1 MRIEDTQMDE
11 YWRDTYLLH
20 SESLSFQK
28 KVKKSVE
35 YVNRFLDLGVKC
47 YGSVSGGKDSTAMMH
62 LIESVSDYHP
72 SIGFVSVKDDMDFP
86 GEMEYLRILKQ
97 EFGFVIDV
105 LHPEN
110 NLWEI
115 AHKHDFTE
123 DIHSK
128 GTAFSDDNFYGLL
141 KEYQR
146 EHQYK
151 GVFLGLRAE
160 ESNGRRFNRAKNG
173 LIYYN
178 EDWHQLVCHPLAD
191 WTGMDVM
198 AYLVSR
204 EVPILYVYFL
214 TKFVKAPHEIRK
226 SWVLPSGQAS
236 SGQALWLK
244 YYFPEIF
251 QRLAAINPKM
261 RAYV

>member
-1 MRIEDTQMDE
+1 MENKPLTVL
-11 YWRDTYLLH
+11 W
-20 SESLSFQK
+20 F
-28 KVKKSVE
+28 
-35 YVNRFLDLGVKC
+35 
-47 YGSVSGGKDSTAMMH
+47 GGGQDSTAMMH
-62 LIESVSDYHP
+62 LIG
-72 SIGFVSVKDDMDFP
+72 SISITTDFVSVKDDMDFP
-86 GEMEYLRILKQ
+86 GEIEYLRSLTPIGPRVSILSPDKR
-97 EFGFVIDV
+97 
-105 LHPEN
+105 
-110 NLWEI
+110 LWEE
-115 AHKHDFTE
+115 AKKHDFTE

-128 GTAFSDDNFYGLL
+128 GTAFSDENFYGLL

-160 ESNGRRFNRAKNG
+160 ESNGRAWNRKKNG

-178 EDWHQLVCHPLAD
+178 EDWHQLVCQPLAD

-226 SWVLPSGQAS
+226 SWVLPSGQSS

-251 QRLAAINPKM
+251 HRLAAINPKM
-261 RAYV
+261 RVYV